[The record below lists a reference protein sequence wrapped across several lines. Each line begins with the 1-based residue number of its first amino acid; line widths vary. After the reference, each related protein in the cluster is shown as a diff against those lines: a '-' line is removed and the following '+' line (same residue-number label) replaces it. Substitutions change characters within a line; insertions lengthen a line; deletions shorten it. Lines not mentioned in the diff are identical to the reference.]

1 MKRQT
6 ILRIYTISFLTMALV
21 FVVFLFFNNFLDGS
35 VWNGMKMCQSRIN
48 GVYCELDRANDFFH
62 HKINTYSNL
71 FFFFFGIIVV
81 QIAFFDTKNKTDIPK
96 NLIEQF
102 PLISFFFG
110 ACLIY
115 LGIASSFFHA
125 SLTWIGE
132 RVDMNATYSIA
143 ISLIG
148 ISCYRLFIKTDASNK
163 FKAAYVL
170 LLFFTVLVFIEIYLY
185 TSSFV
190 LLPLLILVIII
201 CTITNYLRNKEK
213 YNLYLQILSLLFMI
227 TAFILR
233 TLDVNKIGCD
243 PASVYQGHSL
253 WHLFT
258 GMSVFL
264 LYWFYR
270 SEKA

>member
-1 MKRQT
+1 MKRNNHYFLFPFLISLIAAIILLILNNYLDGNT
-6 ILRIYTISFLTMALV
+6 IWTGKLGNGGLYAEYCELNQFDKFLRQPMNSYSNLA
-21 FVVFLFFNNFLDGS
+21 FLFFGVSVIRLGFRDMKSTDFKNPLMAFSAFSILQGIYFCYLFLGS
-35 VWNGMKMCQSRIN
+35 
-48 GVYCELDRANDFFH
+48 
-62 HKINTYSNL
+62 TY
-71 FFFFFGIIVV
+71 
-81 QIAFFDTKNKTDIPK
+81 
-96 NLIEQF
+96 
-102 PLISFFFG
+102 
-110 ACLIY
+110 Y
-115 LGIASSFFHA
+115 HA
-125 SLTWIGE
+125 SLTWTAQ